1 MHQLR
6 VVGCRR
12 RANIL
17 GQVRGGVP
25 VAQPSA
31 AEEQQP
37 VADQQS
43 VAQHSAPEE
52 LQPVAQPSAAEEQES
67 VAQHSAP
74 EDHSV

>member
-6 VVGCRR
+6 VAVCRR

-25 VAQPSA
+25 VQQSV
-31 AEEQQP
+31 AEEQQS

-43 VAQHSAPEE
+43 VAQRSAP
-52 LQPVAQPSAAEEQES
+52 EEQES
-67 VAQHSAP
+67 VAQL
-74 EDHSV
+74 SVAEEQQSVDKNDNSVAH